1 MKTFLTT
8 AWLALALCLPSRAQ
22 NPDARVSVGRNS
34 IEMKLRNG
42 STVAGN
48 VLYVSPDG
56 KIVEMQ
62 TARGNQPVWFG
73 DVTDVRRD
81 KEGKQWRKRP
91 DAWNFRRR
99 YDPTW
104 DDPCR
109 WEFGFYGDY
118 GFGVGDNGLD
128 RFEAGINVRYGVNE
142 YLFVGI
148 GGGINSTLDVSRITN
163 SAFARDVN
171 TTGCAVFA
179 TARGFLRNH
188 GVRPFGDLRI
198 GYNFPTGTYTDSES
212 RRLSDRG
219 FLLRL
224 SAGIAV
230 VDRSDIAY
238 SLSVG
243 YQMHSVKLTELNK
256 DSFRRISGSVALQ
269 LGVTFRW

>member
-1 MKTFLTT
+1 MKTLLIT
-8 AWLALALCLPSRAQ
+8 AWLALALCLPSVAQ
-22 NPDARVSVGRNS
+22 TSDARTSAGRHS
-34 IEMKLRNG
+34 IEIKLRNG

-56 KIVEMQ
+56 KIVEMR
-62 TARGNQPVWFG
+62 TDSGSRAVWFG

-81 KEGKQWRKRP
+81 REGKRWRKRP
-91 DAWNFRRR
+91 DAWSFRQR

-142 YLFVGI
+142 YLFVGV
-148 GGGINSTLDVSRITN
+148 GGGINSTLDVCRITN
-163 SAFARDVN
+163 SAFANKVN

-179 TARGFLRNH
+179 TARGYFRRH
-188 GVRPFGDLRI
+188 GVRPFGDLRV
-198 GYNFPTGTYTDSES
+198 GYNFPTSTYSDNDS
-212 RRLSDRG
+212 RILSDKG
-219 FLLRL
+219 VLLRL

-230 VDRSDIAY
+230 IDGSDIAY

-243 YQMHSVKLTELNK
+243 YQMHSMKLTELNK
-256 DSFRRISGSVALQ
+256 DSFRRMSGSVALQ
-269 LGVTFRW
+269 LGITFRW